1 MSTSSPD
8 AGLSL
13 GLVKFRRNPQNT
25 EVTHRRRS
33 FSRCS
38 FVDKYSCSR
47 QSRKALGRFHH
58 ADRENLHKDSD
69 NHK

>member
-1 MSTSSPD
+1 MDTSSPD

-13 GLVKFRRNPQNT
+13 CFVKFRRNPQNT

-38 FVDKYSCSR
+38 FVDTYSCSR
-47 QSRKALGRFHH
+47 QSRKALSRFHR

-69 NHK
+69 KQK